1 MEVPREVIFR
11 HAFII
16 AAKYFAERFE
26 EERRNG
32 RVPVLVKEMYDS
44 LYFLP
49 CNERGYPNQFMVK
62 SIELPRLSAFLTIG
76 DIATVPVSITAHEV
90 TIMIDKPLLTQS
102 YDYNQP
108 PIVFLWEGKRMGTE
122 RIPMEK
128 LNVSEL
134 MRVAQVAVEK
144 REGLVIDDALRNK
157 LYK

>member
-11 HAFII
+11 HAFSV

-26 EERRNG
+26 EERRGG

-49 CNERGYPNQFMVK
+49 CNERGYPDYFMLK
-62 SIELPRLSAFLTIG
+62 SMELPRLEAFLTMG
-76 DIATVPVSITAHEV
+76 DIDKVPTSITAHEV
-90 TIMIDKPLLTQS
+90 TIMVEKPLLAQS
-102 YDYNQP
+102 YDWQQP
-108 PIVFLWEGKRMGTE
+108 PIVFMWEGRRMGTE

-134 MRVAQVAVEK
+134 MRVAQVAVQK

-157 LYK
+157 IYK